1 MKKIL
6 TLIVMAVAFA
16 APSQAQVKLGAMAGL
31 NMTNMSFTESG
42 ASEAVKSRTA
52 FFIGATVT
60 FAVPRVGLSVDGAAL
75 YDQRE
80 AKSGDETIKAQSIQV
95 PINVRYGFGLS
106 SMLNIFAFAGP
117 QFGFNIGNKTKELQ
131 KDVANWTLKSS
142 NLSANIGIG
151 ATVAGHLQVKLNYN
165 IALGKTGEVEV
176 WDATKAAWNTVNGG
190 KANAWQVSAAYFF

>member
-1 MKKIL
+1 MLTFAGRLFIIINLTKKIMKKIL

-16 APSQAQVKLGAMAGL
+16 APSQAQIKFGAMAGL

-42 ASEAVKSRTA
+42 ASEAVKSRTG
-52 FFIGATVT
+52 FFIGPTVKFT
-60 FAVPRVGLSVDGAAL
+60 VPIVGLSVDGAAL

-106 SMLNIFAFAGP
+106 SLLNVFAFAGP
-117 QFGFNIGNKTKELQ
+117 QFGFNIGNKTNELQ

-151 ATVAGHLQVKLNYN
+151 ATVASHLQV
-165 IALGKTGEVEV
+165 I
-176 WDATKAAWNTVNGG
+176 
-190 KANAWQVSAAYFF
+190 

>member
-1 MKKIL
+1 
-6 TLIVMAVAFA
+6 MAVAFA
-16 APSQAQVKLGAMAGL
+16 APSQAQVKFGAMAGL

-42 ASEAVKSRTA
+42 ASEAVKSRTG
-52 FFIGATVT
+52 FFIGPTVKFT
-60 FAVPRVGLSVDGAAL
+60 VPIVGLSVDGAAL

-117 QFGFNIGNKTKELQ
+117 QFGFNIGDKTKELQ

-176 WDATKAAWNTVNGG
+176 WDATKAAWDTVNGG
-190 KANAWQVSAAYFF
+190 KANAWQISAAYFF

>member
-16 APSQAQVKLGAMAGL
+16 APSQAQVKFGAMAGL

-42 ASEAVKSRTA
+42 ASEAVKSRTG
-52 FFIGATVT
+52 FFIGPTVKFT
-60 FAVPRVGLSVDGAAL
+60 VPIVGLSVDGAAL

-117 QFGFNIGNKTKELQ
+117 QFGFNIGDKTKELQ

-176 WDATKAAWNTVNGG
+176 WDATKAAWDTVNGG

>member
-16 APSQAQVKLGAMAGL
+16 APSQAQIKFGAMAGL

-42 ASEAVKSRTA
+42 ASEAVKSRTG
-52 FFIGATVT
+52 FFIGPTVKFT
-60 FAVPRVGLSVDGAAL
+60 VPIVGLSVDGAAL

-106 SMLNIFAFAGP
+106 SLLNVFAFAGP
-117 QFGFNIGNKTKELQ
+117 QFGFNIGNKTNELQ

-151 ATVAGHLQVKLNYN
+151 ATVASHLQVKLNYN

-176 WDATKAAWNTVNGG
+176 WDATKAAWDTVNGG
-190 KANAWQVSAAYFF
+190 KANAWQISAAYFF

>member
-16 APSQAQVKLGAMAGL
+16 APSQAQVKFGAMAGL

-42 ASEAVKSRTA
+42 ASEAVKSRTG
-52 FFIGATVT
+52 FFIGPTVKFT
-60 FAVPRVGLSVDGAAL
+60 VPIVGLSVDGAAL

-117 QFGFNIGNKTKELQ
+117 QFGFNIGDKTKELQ
-131 KDVANWTLKSS
+131 KDVTNWTLKSS

-176 WDATKAAWNTVNGG
+176 WDATKAAWDTVNGG
-190 KANAWQVSAAYFF
+190 KANAWQISAAYFF